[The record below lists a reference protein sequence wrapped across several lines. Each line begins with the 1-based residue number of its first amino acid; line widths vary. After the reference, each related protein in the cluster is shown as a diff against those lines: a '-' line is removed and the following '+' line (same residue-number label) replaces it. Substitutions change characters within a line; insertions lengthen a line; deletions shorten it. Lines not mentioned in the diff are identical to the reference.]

1 MINGGSN
8 KDKTKRKAY
17 RTSLLRRRECL
28 NPKLLTKINCHS
40 LKTYNNCLSTKSG
53 EIVIN

>member
-8 KDKTKRKAY
+8 KDKTKRKTY